1 MRAAEASRRLGR
13 RIAALAR
20 HPRRQLVAEC
30 HSLGLPGNIN
40 EKLAVLQD
48 RLAAHYVAQAG
59 GVCPTA
65 PVAGVASRTTGRA
78 AAILERVTRGL
89 DCGMPGPSAP
99 PSTALV
105 LADRPDSPPPAQ
117 SLGRAAP
124 AAPSPSEDRSPSPPR
139 GKRPRAE
146 APPFRPSGACLDGSP
161 PPDPRLART
170 SGAVFHEPLAARRR
184 SHALASIRPARLD
197 ELLALQAEGRRLN
210 LCIRG
215 VTDAASESPEEL
227 QEVVEGVL
235 ERLVG
240 EPVAPADAYRVGRY
254 LPDRPRPIICR
265 FNRLDEKIKVLRAKG
280 VLYGP
285 DCPGELGGVRV
296 YHDLSPGAMDWKR
309 KLVESFNF
317 FLSRGIRAVWRMG
330 YRLFALVG
338 GSWVEYYPEFFLLG

>member
-1 MRAAEASRRLGR
+1 M
-13 RIAALAR
+13 
-20 HPRRQLVAEC
+20 AEC
-30 HSLGLPGNIN
+30 HNLGLPGNIN
-40 EKLAVLQD
+40 EKNSALQD

-59 GVCPTA
+59 GICPTT
-65 PVAGVASRTTGRA
+65 PVAGAVAGRRAVA
-78 AAILERVTRGL
+78 AAILECVTRGL
-89 DCGMPGPSAP
+89 DCSAPGPSAP

-105 LADRPDSPPPAQ
+105 LADRPNSPLSAR
-117 SLGRAAP
+117 SHGRAAP

-146 APPFRPSGACLDGSP
+146 APPFRPSGTHSDGP
-161 PPDPRLART
+161 PSPDPRVDRAT
-170 SGAVFHEPLAARRR
+170 APVFHEPLAARRR

-197 ELLALQAEGRRLN
+197 EVLALQAEGRRLN

-215 VTDAASESPEEL
+215 VMDGPSESPEEL
-227 QEVVEGVL
+227 QAVVEGLL

-280 VLYGP
+280 ALYGP
-285 DCPGELGGVRV
+285 DCPEEMGGVRV